1 MKIRLVVFTDV
12 HANLPALEAA
22 LSSIHQ
28 HGYDILVHTG
38 DAIAIGP
45 FPAECMELLL
55 SLPNAHL
62 LMSNHDIWFASG
74 LPEPRS
80 PWMSD
85 GEVLHQNWTHARLN
99 PTLKPVVAQWKY
111 VLTETFDG
119 VKISFMHYPLTS
131 EYEFIPAI
139 QQPTVEELES
149 AFAEYPGELIFFGH
163 HHPNSDTP
171 GRARYINPG
180 SLGCA
185 KTAIARYCVVDIKKD
200 HYIIEHKS
208 IPYDDTALFEAFE
221 KREVPERSFIYKAF
235 FGGRFH
241 QTG

>member
-1 MKIRLVVFTDV
+1 MRLVVFTDV
-12 HANLPALEAA
+12 HANLPALDAA
-22 LSSIHQ
+22 LSSIRQ
-28 HGYDILVHTG
+28 HGYDLLVHTG

-45 FPAECMELLL
+45 FPAECMDRLL

-62 LMSNHDIWFASG
+62 LMGNHDFWFAHG
-74 LPEPRS
+74 LPEPQS

-99 PTLKPVVAQWKY
+99 PELKSVVAQWEY

-119 VKISFMHYPLTS
+119 VTISFMHYPLTS
-131 EYEFIPAI
+131 QYKFMPII
-139 QQPTVEELES
+139 QQATTEELDR
-149 AFAEYPGELIFFGH
+149 AFAEYSGELMFYGH
-163 HHPNSDTP
+163 HHPSSDIQ
-171 GRARYINPG
+171 GQARYINPG

-185 KTAIARYCVVDIKKD
+185 KTAIARYCMVDIEKG
-200 HYIIEHKS
+200 YYTIEHKS
-208 IPYDDTALFEAFE
+208 IPYYDSALNEAFE
-221 KREVPERSFIYKAF
+221 EREVPERSFIYKAF